1 MEESKVALERAA
13 YFDWL
18 CVQVN
23 GGDPKES
30 YLKLLRILFNHV
42 FYWRLP
48 LDADREADGL
58 ELRKDFRD
66 DSLHL
71 YLSDE
76 FYDEPC
82 NVLEVLVALAYRLD
96 GDVLGNDNYISKP
109 SRWFWMMVENL
120 NIKIDDYN
128 FTSCDRDMID
138 RRIDLWLSRVFDSDG
153 SGSIFPIPG
162 TKNDQ
167 RKLEIWNQMHEY
179 LMRFVL

>member
-1 MEESKVALERAA
+1 MEESSLTLERAA

-23 GGDPKES
+23 GGDPGES
-30 YLKLLRILFNHV
+30 YVGLLRVLFNHV

-58 ELRKDFRD
+58 ELRNEFRD
-66 DSLHL
+66 DSPRL
-71 YLSDE
+71 YLSDG

-82 NVLEVLVALAYRLD
+82 SVLEVLVALAYRLD
-96 GDVLGNDNYISKP
+96 GDVLGNEDYISEP

-120 NIKIDDYN
+120 GIKIDDQN
-128 FTSCDRDMID
+128 FTNLDREMVD

-162 TKNDQ
+162 TENDQ
-167 RKLEIWNQMHEY
+167 RELEIWNQMHEY
-179 LMRFVL
+179 LIRFVL